1 MPKLSYF
8 FALWVEISAAYV
20 IMLAGYFMKSLTEL
34 YKIGR
39 GPSSSHTMGPEKAC
53 KLFEERNPNAS
64 AFKAVLYGSLAQTG
78 KGHGTHTVIKK
89 TFKKPVEIIF
99 DATTSVPHPNT
110 LDLCALDENGQV
122 TDFWRVFSVGGGA
135 IKIDGERA
143 AETPDIY
150 PHRSFGEIRDYCE
163 ENNLNLLQYTIK
175 YEGEDIISYF
185 AKVWSAM
192 QKSIIKGLSKSGV
205 LPGGLNT
212 ERKAKKLFEPELEK
226 ESPETHEN
234 RLVCAY
240 AFAVAEQ
247 NASGGTVVTA
257 PTCGACGIVP
267 AVLYYEQHKHGFSD
281 EDIYRALAAAGIK
294 GNVVKNN
301 ASISGAECGCQAECG
316 TACSMAAAAVAEL
329 FRLDL
334 GQIEYAAEIG
344 MEHNLGL
351 TCDPVNGLVQIPCI
365 ERNAVTAMRALNAV
379 ELATFLTPS
388 HKVSFDTVVDTMY
401 QTGRDLNKNYRETSE
416 GGLAKTFF
424 KYRRLRRKKK
434 QK

>member
-1 MPKLSYF
+1 
-8 FALWVEISAAYV
+8 
-20 IMLAGYFMKSLTEL
+20 MLAERNMKSLTEL

-53 KLFEERNPNAS
+53 KMFEQNYPEAAS
-64 AFKAVLYGSLAQTG
+64 YKAVLFGSLAQTG
-78 KGHGTHTVIKK
+78 IGHGTDNVIKK
-89 TFKKPVEIIF
+89 TFTKPVEIIM
-99 DATTSVPHPNT
+99 DAVTAVPHPNT
-110 LDLCALDENGQV
+110 LDLYALDSDGKQIA
-122 TDFWRVFSVGGGA
+122 FWRVFSVGGGA
-135 IKIDGERA
+135 IKIDGKA
-143 AETPDIY
+143 SAEPAEVY
-150 PHRSFGEIRDYCE
+150 PHTSFAEIREYCE
-163 ENNLNLLQYTIK
+163 SEGINLLQYTVRF
-175 YEGEDIISYF
+175 EGEQILAYY
-185 AKVWSAM
+185 AKIWEAM
-192 QKSIIKGLSKSGV
+192 QRSIEKGLSKSGV

-212 ERKAKKLFEPELEK
+212 ERKAKMLYDPILEG
-226 ESPETHEN
+226 ESPETRLN

-247 NASGGTVVTA
+247 NAAGGTVVTA

-267 AVLYYEQHKHGFSD
+267 AVLKYAQQRHGFSD
-281 EDIYRALAAAGIK
+281 SDIYRALATAGVI
-294 GNVVKNN
+294 GNVVKTN

-316 TACSMAAAAVAEL
+316 TACCMAAAAAAEL
-329 FRLDL
+329 FNLDL
-334 GQIEYAAEIG
+334 GQIEYAAEIA

-401 QTGRDLNKNYRETSE
+401 QTGKDINGRYRETSE

-424 KYRRLRRKKK
+424 SKKK
-434 QK
+434 KSI

>member
-1 MPKLSYF
+1 
-8 FALWVEISAAYV
+8 
-20 IMLAGYFMKSLTEL
+20 
-34 YKIGR
+34 
-39 GPSSSHTMGPEKAC
+39 MGPEKAC

-135 IKIDGERA
+135 IKIEGEKFV
-143 AETPDIY
+143 EPEDVY
-150 PHRSFGEIRDYCE
+150 PHNTFTQIREYCE
-163 ENNLNLLQYTIK
+163 ENNLDLLQYAIK
-175 YEGEDIISYF
+175 YEGEDIVDYF
-185 AKVWSAM
+185 AQIWQCM
-192 QKSIIKGLSKSGV
+192 QKSIEKGLFKTGV

-212 ERKAKKLFEPELEK
+212 ERKAKLLFDPVLIDEA
-226 ESPETHEN
+226 PETRVN

-247 NASGGTVVTA
+247 NAAGGKVVTA
-257 PTCGACGIVP
+257 PTCGACGILP
-267 AVLYYEQHKHGFSD
+267 SVLKYEQQRRGFGD
-281 EDIYRALAAAGIK
+281 RDIYRALAAAGIV
-294 GNVVKNN
+294 GNIVKTN

-316 TACSMAAAAVAEL
+316 TACGMAAAAVAEL
-329 FRLDL
+329 MGMNL
-334 GQIEYAAEIG
+334 GQIEYAAEVA

-401 QTGRDLNKNYRETSE
+401 QTGKDLNKCYRETSE
-416 GGLAKTFF
+416 GGLAKTFL
-424 KYRRLRRKKK
+424 KYHRKKRASKK
-434 QK
+434 Q

>member
-1 MPKLSYF
+1 MAQIIGICYT
-8 FALWVEISAAYV
+8 V
-20 IMLAGYFMKSLTEL
+20 FMKSLMEL

-53 KLFEERNPNAS
+53 KLFEERNPDADS
-64 AFKAVLYGSLAQTG
+64 FKVILYGSLAQTG

-89 TFKKPVEIIF
+89 TFGKPVEIEF
-99 DATTSVPHPNT
+99 NATASVPHPNT
-110 LDLCALDENGQV
+110 LDIYALNENGAQ
-122 TDFWRVFSVGGGA
+122 TDFWRVYSVGGGA
-135 IKIDGERA
+135 IKIEGEKSV
-143 AETPDIY
+143 EPKEVY
-150 PHRSFGEIRDYCE
+150 PHRNFTEIREYCE
-163 ENNLNLLQYTIK
+163 REHINLLDYAVRF
-175 YEGEDIISYF
+175 EGESIVPYL
-185 AKVWSAM
+185 AKVWAAM
-192 QKSIIKGLSKSGV
+192 KKCLEKGLTKTGV

-212 ERKAKKLFEPELEK
+212 ERKAKLLYDPIVEK
-226 ESPETHEN
+226 ENPETRAN

-240 AFAVAEQ
+240 AYAVAEQ

-257 PTCGACGIVP
+257 PTCGACGILP
-267 AVLYYEQHKHGFSD
+267 AVLYYEQQKHGFSND
-281 EDIYRALAAAGIK
+281 DVYRALAAAGII
-294 GNVVKNN
+294 GNVVKTN

-316 TACSMAAAAVAEL
+316 TACSMAAGAVADL
-329 FRLDL
+329 FGLDL
-334 GQIEYAAEIG
+334 GQIEYSAEIG

-401 QTGRDLNKNYRETSE
+401 QTGKDLNKSYRETSE

-424 KYRRLRRKKK
+424 QARKLRRTSKSKRV
-434 QK
+434 

>member
-1 MPKLSYF
+1 
-8 FALWVEISAAYV
+8 
-20 IMLAGYFMKSLTEL
+20 MKSLTEL

-53 KLFEERNPNAS
+53 KLFEERNPNACS
-64 AFKAVLYGSLAQTG
+64 YKAILYGSLAQTG

-89 TFKKPVEIIF
+89 TFKKPVEIVF
-99 DATTSVPHPNT
+99 DADTQVPHPNT
-110 LDLCALDENGQV
+110 LDLCALDESGKEISSL
-122 TDFWRVFSVGGGA
+122 RVYSVGGGA
-135 IKIDGERA
+135 IRIDGEDYT
-143 AETPDIY
+143 ETKHVY
-150 PHRSFGEIRDYCE
+150 PHQNFTEIKEYCE
-163 ENNLNLLQYTIK
+163 RENIDLLK
-175 YEGEDIISYF
+175 YAIRFEGEGIVPYL
-185 AKVWSAM
+185 AKVWTAM
-192 QKSIIKGLSKSGV
+192 QKSIAKGLSKSGV
-205 LPGGLNT
+205 LPGGLDT
-212 ERKAKKLFEPELEK
+212 ERKAKLLYDPILES
-226 ESPETHEN
+226 ESPETRTN

-240 AFAVAEQ
+240 AYAVAEQ
-247 NASGGTVVTA
+247 NAGGGTVVTA
-257 PTCGACGIVP
+257 PTCGACGILP
-267 AVLYYEQHKHGFSD
+267 AVLKYEKDKHGFSD
-281 EDIYRALAAAGIK
+281 EDIYRALATAGII
-294 GNVVKNN
+294 GNVVKTN

-329 FRLDL
+329 LHLDL

-401 QTGRDLNKNYRETSE
+401 QTGKDLNKSYRETSE

-424 KYRRLRRKKK
+424 KYYRKRRRARKAEKNNK
-434 QK
+434 

>member
-1 MPKLSYF
+1 
-8 FALWVEISAAYV
+8 
-20 IMLAGYFMKSLTEL
+20 MKSLTEL

-53 KLFEERNPNAS
+53 KMFEERNPNAYS
-64 AFKAVLYGSLAQTG
+64 FKVILFGSLAQTG
-78 KGHGTHTVIKK
+78 VGHGTDNVIKK
-89 TFKKPVEIIF
+89 TFTKPVDIIM
-99 DATTSVPHPNT
+99 DAVTAVPHPNT
-110 LDLCALDENGQV
+110 MDLFAFDSNGNQ
-122 TDFWRVFSVGGGA
+122 TAFWRVYSVGGGA
-135 IKIDGERA
+135 IKIEGEA
-143 AETPDIY
+143 FAESKDIY
-150 PHRSFGEIRDYCE
+150 PHTSFTEIREYCE
-163 ENNLNLLQYTIK
+163 REEINLLQYAIRF
-175 YEGEDIISYF
+175 EGESILPYL
-185 AKVWSAM
+185 AKVWSKM
-192 QKSIIKGLSKSGV
+192 QKAITKGLSKNGV

-212 ERKAKKLFEPELEK
+212 ERKAKMLYDPILEG
-226 ESPETHEN
+226 ESPETREN

-267 AVLYYEQHKHGFSD
+267 AVLKYEQQRHGFSD
-281 EDIYRALAAAGIK
+281 DDIYRALATAGII
-294 GNVVKNN
+294 GNIVKTN

-329 FRLDL
+329 LHMDL

-401 QTGRDLNKNYRETSE
+401 QTGKDLNRCYRETSE

-424 KYRRLRRKKK
+424 NKKK
-434 QK
+434 

>member
-1 MPKLSYF
+1 
-8 FALWVEISAAYV
+8 
-20 IMLAGYFMKSLTEL
+20 MKSLTEL

-53 KLFEERNPNAS
+53 KLFEERNPDANS
-64 AFKAVLYGSLAQTG
+64 FKAVLYGSLAQTG

-89 TFKKPVEIIF
+89 TFKKPVEIAF
-99 DATTSVPHPNT
+99 DTTSQVPHPNT
-110 LDLCALDENGQV
+110 MDIYALDGDGNT

-135 IKIDGERA
+135 IRIEGEKY
-143 AETPDIY
+143 AETPDVY
-150 PHRSFGEIRDYCE
+150 PHKNFAQIREYCE
-163 ENNLNLLQYTIK
+163 KHGINLFEYAIR
-175 YEGEDIISYF
+175 YEGEEIVAYL
-185 AKVWSAM
+185 AKVWAAM
-192 QKSIIKGLSKSGV
+192 KRSVVKGLSKSGI
-205 LPGGLNT
+205 LPGGLET
-212 ERKAKKLFEPELEK
+212 ERKAKLLYDPVLER
-226 ESPETHEN
+226 ESPETRQN

-257 PTCGACGIVP
+257 PTCGACGILP
-267 AVLYYEQHKHGFSD
+267 AVLYYEQLRHDFSD
-281 EDIYRALAAAGIK
+281 EDVYRALAAAGII
-294 GNVVKNN
+294 GNVVKTN

-329 FRLDL
+329 FHLDL
-334 GQIEYAAEIG
+334 GQIEYAAEVG

-401 QTGRDLNKNYRETSE
+401 QTGKDLNKNYRETSE
-416 GGLAKTFF
+416 GGLAKTFV
-424 KYRRLRRKKK
+424 KSKRKRRRSGLNI
-434 QK
+434 

>member
-1 MPKLSYF
+1 
-8 FALWVEISAAYV
+8 
-20 IMLAGYFMKSLTEL
+20 MKSLTEL

-53 KLFEERNPNAS
+53 KLFEERNPDAAS
-64 AFKAVLYGSLAQTG
+64 YKVILYGSLAQTG

-89 TFKKPVEIIF
+89 TFKKPVDIVF
-99 DATTSVPHPNT
+99 DADAQVPHPNT
-110 LDLCALDENGQV
+110 LDLFALDETGQIAASL
-122 TDFWRVFSVGGGA
+122 RVFSVGGGA
-135 IKIDGERA
+135 IKIDGEQF
-143 AETPDIY
+143 AESKDVY
-150 PHRSFGEIRDYCE
+150 PHRNFAEIKEYCE
-163 ENNLNLLQYTIK
+163 QENIDLLHYVIRF
-175 YEGEDIISYF
+175 EGESIVPYL
-185 AKVWSAM
+185 AKVWAAM
-192 QKSIIKGLSKSGV
+192 QKAIAKGLTKSGV

-212 ERKAKKLFEPELEK
+212 ERKAKLLYDPVLES
-226 ESPETHEN
+226 ESSETRTN

-257 PTCGACGIVP
+257 PTCGACGILP
-267 AVLYYEQHKHGFSD
+267 AALYYEKEKHNFTD
-281 EDIYRALAAAGIK
+281 EDIYRALATAGII
-294 GNVVKNN
+294 GNVVKTN

-334 GQIEYAAEIG
+334 GQIEYAAEVG

-351 TCDPVNGLVQIPCI
+351 TCDPVDGLVQIPCI

-388 HKVSFDTVVDTMY
+388 HRVSFDTVVDTMY
-401 QTGRDLNKNYRETSE
+401 QTGKDLNKNYRETSE
-416 GGLAKTFF
+416 GGLAKTFV
-424 KYRRLRRKKK
+424 KNKKRRRAKKK
-434 QK
+434 